1 MWEKSHSYIVEERKK
16 REEARQRSK
25 EQEEARR
32 KDREE
37 WGRRVDEVL
46 AERAQRS
53 KKKEESQ
60 WNGVWKRYLRG
71 WEDLKEASQKAN
83 DDEEVDHTI
92 KDHPKKS
99 LKTLLPYPVLSLQRS
114 DISREAIEL
123 FIRKVPQADNAGKTS
138 GEVDLQAVLKAERV
152 RWHPDKIQQ
161 RFGNMGADEGT
172 MRAVTA
178 VFQVVDRMWGDVK
191 EKGGQQRSQ

>member
-32 KDREE
+32 KERAE

-53 KKKEESQ
+53 KRKEESQ
-60 WNGVWKRYLRG
+60 WKGIWKRYLRG
-71 WEDLKEASQKAN
+71 WDELKEASQKAN
-83 DDEEVDHTI
+83 DHKEVDHTTT
-92 KDHPKKS
+92 KNESKKS

-123 FIRKVPQADNAGKTS
+123 FMRKAPQADNAGTAG
-138 GEVDLQAVLKAERV
+138 GEVDLQVVLKAERV

-178 VFQVVDRMWGDVK
+178 VFQVVDRMWGYTK
-191 EKGGQQRSQ
+191 EKGG